1 MGKTGKACFNIVAC
15 GRGSADHDDVEPS
28 ESRVLSNKC
37 RWSFRKRSAHHRVLS
52 NTVISEPLPL
62 SKESPNVSR
71 KDSDLPD
78 NPFNFEKLASPKK
91 ADDSLPPAVDSVDAE
106 VVDAYPTTEE
116 TIKPDPDTSESAAA
130 VIQAAIRGYLAR
142 KEFRKLKS
150 VVKLQAAIRGHLVRR
165 QAAGTLRCVQAIVKM
180 QALVRA
186 RLLQQSAG
194 AFANQLKLGETCQT
208 NIDTPRSISLDKE
221 SSSIKEKRS
230 YSSEKITR
238 NGFARQLLESTPKTK
253 PIHIN
258 CDHSRSDSA
267 WKWLERWMT
276 LSTPDIV
283 HEDFNL
289 SSSHQQ
295 QKENIKLDA
304 SEVADEALVAVHSAS
319 PVENLTTS
327 SVPCHEE
334 STIKIAS
341 DSETKNNDP
350 SVAEENHAYHE
361 IAEKQL
367 GPSSDGVAAL
377 QSASTLQ
384 SPDAISDGSEEQS
397 THFGKSTSSGSLDD
411 EGKKPSFGA
420 RKACNPSFAAA
431 QAKFE
436 GLSSASSQKS
446 FNSSKPVSL
455 PSNFAEDSASHDTR
469 LLQAATSECGT
480 EISISSTLDSPDR
493 SETEGG
499 EIVLEIRNL
508 ERRDYEEDDGSYDDP
523 STRAEAFQQPKLKA
537 VNGNSTEVITVAAH
551 SAEAEH
557 QLKPIPSDVKL
568 LQENGIDQDPIGRST
583 PEGSPRSHITAPES
597 NATPSSQISVNS
609 RRNKG
614 ERSLRTRKQ
623 RPPVAGAKVSPSNM
637 NNITNSGKGFSEEP
651 TQDAKNGKRRESL
664 GAAVPDNGEP
674 NEPRP
679 STSNSL
685 PSYMQATESARAKF
699 NANSPKSSP
708 DLHREIYA
716 KKRHSL
722 PLVNGKQDS
731 SPRVQRSSPQ
741 SQQNTKQ
748 SGANSPYN
756 SAERRW
762 QR

>member
-367 GPSSDGVAAL
+367 GPA
-377 QSASTLQ
+377 QM

-568 LQENGIDQDPIGRST
+568 LQENGIDQDPIAD
-583 PEGSPRSHITAPES
+583 PLL
-597 NATPSSQISVNS
+597 
-609 RRNKG
+609 K
-614 ERSLRTRKQ
+614 
-623 RPPVAGAKVSPSNM
+623 AGVV
-637 NNITNSGKGFSEEP
+637 
-651 TQDAKNGKRRESL
+651 

-722 PLVNGKQDS
+722 PCTLFFS
-731 SPRVQRSSPQ
+731 
-741 SQQNTKQ
+741 
-748 SGANSPYN
+748 
-756 SAERRW
+756 ERRW